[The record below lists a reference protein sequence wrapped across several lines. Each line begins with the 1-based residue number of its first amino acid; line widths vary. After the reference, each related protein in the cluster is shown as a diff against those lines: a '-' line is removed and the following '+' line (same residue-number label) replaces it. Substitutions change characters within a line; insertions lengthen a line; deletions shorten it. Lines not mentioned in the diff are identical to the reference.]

1 MAKVPSFAKA
11 FAGRW
16 RIVER
21 DTWDNAVLDLVEEAH
36 ITFTGASDGKIV
48 FGALQGFLFRASWTC
63 ATARVTDRPVPSSHG
78 RARTTTIPPVGAG
91 GPAWEPPDGW
101 WGTSTSTSAMTQASS
116 ANAPDFFSSLLV
128 VWMRDVLGARDDL
141 KGLGQ
146 AAGIERRVVA
156 AVDARWG
163 CAEALAHDPLG

>member
-78 RARTTTIPPVGAG
+78 RARTTTIPPGGAG
-91 GPAWEPPDGW
+91 GPAWEPPDGL

-128 VWMRDVLGARDDL
+128 LLRHE
-141 KGLGQ
+141 
-146 AAGIERRVVA
+146 AGHLEAGPGRRKRACVPA
-156 AVDARWG
+156 
-163 CAEALAHDPLG
+163 